1 MGRIFDFFEKD
12 HREIDSL
19 FLDLR
24 FKALAEYRG
33 IFEEYDRRLERHIVW
48 EETILFPALAEKNPM
63 FKEGPIRVMLIE
75 HKEIRQEK
83 AAIIQALKKA
93 DLAGAKTHEKAL
105 ASVLSHHNA
114 KEEQVLYPA
123 CDRFLED
130 KDIESVF
137 LKTGT

>member
-1 MGRIFDFFEKD
+1 MGKIFDFFEKD
-12 HREIDSL
+12 HREIDAL

-48 EETILFPALAEKNPM
+48 EETILFPALAQKNPM

-83 AAIIQALKKA
+83 AAVIQALKKA
-93 DLAGAKTHEKAL
+93 DLSDAKIHEKAL
-105 ASVLSHHNA
+105 ASILSHHNA

-130 KDIESVF
+130 KDVADIFS
-137 LKTGT
+137 KIRT